1 MSITPNYQELFFQ
14 SFQLMPLQEHWAP
27 RAGHKQGV
35 QQQIW
40 SIDAESDVQSVRDNG
55 PAVLRLGDK
64 TGRNGFFN
72 PAYLL

>member
-1 MSITPNYQELFFQ
+1 
-14 SFQLMPLQEHWAP
+14 MPLQEHWAP

-40 SIDAESDVQSVRDNG
+40 SIDAESDVQSVRGNG

-64 TGRNGFFN
+64 TGSTGFFN